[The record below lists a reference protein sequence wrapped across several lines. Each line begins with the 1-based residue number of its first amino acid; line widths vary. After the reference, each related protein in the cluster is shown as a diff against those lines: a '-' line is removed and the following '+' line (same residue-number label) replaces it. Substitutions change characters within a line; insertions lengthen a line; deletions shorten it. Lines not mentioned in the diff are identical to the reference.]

1 MSSRPRTRED
11 DLRNA
16 CPCPRCG
23 CRSSRVL
30 RTEPRRRAFVVVANA
45 TRAVIAF
52 RLVKQFSSRL
62 MRNFIPSPVTVFKPR
77 RIRKD

>member
-11 DLRNA
+11 DFRNA

-30 RTEPRRRAFVVVANA
+30 RTEPTSTGVRRRRECNA
-45 TRAVIAF
+45 CRDRFSTRETVLIASDEKF
-52 RLVKQFSSRL
+52 HT
-62 MRNFIPSPVTVFKPR
+62 VTGDGVQTAQNSKG
-77 RIRKD
+77 